1 MLDILCATLGR
12 LPLGLEHV
20 PGPHRLLTDG
30 RKGWAAASNAL
41 LDEACAAGHDA
52 LFLDDDVEI
61 LPETFSN
68 WARYKPHADVFGWRL
83 KTRAGRAIS
92 FGHCLM
98 PNGWL
103 LPNFDSTRPA
113 YVAHVTASVLYIK
126 HAVLAAGLRF
136 PDWPGLHSED
146 VAFTYDA
153 WLKGFKVAYLPFDA
167 IHDVAAD
174 GMGQTK
180 THEAQRQERLGENQR
195 LLSQW
200 VAAHGVLEAGAAQR
214 LPLGLWR
221 IEA

>member
-1 MLDILCATLGR
+1 LRDKARLISLGFLDKVQLRRAYCHEVREWAETFSSRSHIRWTPNNGKPVQGNVPMLDILCATLGR

-153 WLKGFKVAYLPFDA
+153 WLHGFKVAYLPY
-167 IHDVAAD
+167 
-174 GMGQTK
+174 
-180 THEAQRQERLGENQR
+180 RRY
-195 LLSQW
+195 
-200 VAAHGVLEAGAAQR
+200 
-214 LPLGLWR
+214 P
-221 IEA
+221 